1 MRSFDMLSVLKSF
14 AGKKVFITGH
24 TGFKGTW
31 LAFLLKELGADVMGY
46 ALSPATQPSHFNLL
60 GLDKKITHLVGDIR
74 NSFDLH
80 KALQSF
86 EPEYVFHL
94 AAQALVKKSYADPA
108 STFETNVMGSLNLL
122 DAVKSCDSVH
132 SLVYIT
138 SDKCYE
144 NLEWVWGYRE
154 TDRLGGYDP
163 YSASKAAAE
172 HVFSAYYRSFLKT
185 KKEFGAATA
194 RAGNVI
200 GGGDW
205 SEDRIV
211 PDCVR
216 AVKEKRPVIL
226 RNPHSTR
233 PWQHVLEPISGYL
246 VLAHAL
252 RNKPEET
259 SGAWNFGPSTDEVR
273 TVFQVAH
280 SIVENLGQGS
290 IKTNEPDRF
299 QHEANLLQLNCDK
312 AHMLLNWKPRWT
324 VDKTLLQTA
333 HWYKTWLNYGDIETI
348 TKNQIYDY
356 FSELT

>member
-1 MRSFDMLSVLKSF
+1 MLNVLKSF

-31 LAFLLKELGADVMGY
+31 LTFLLKELGANVMGY
-46 ALSPATQPSHFNLL
+46 ALSPGTQPSHFNLL

-74 NSFDLH
+74 SSSDLH

-94 AAQALVKKSYADPA
+94 AAQALVKKSYVDPA
-108 STFETNVMGSLNLL
+108 TTFETNVMGSLNLL

-154 TDRLGGYDP
+154 TDRLGGHDP

-172 HVFSAYYRSFLKT
+172 HVFSAYYRSFLNT

-216 AVKEKRPVIL
+216 AVKEERPVIL
-226 RNPHSTR
+226 RNPYSTR

-246 VLAHAL
+246 ALAHAL

-280 SIVENLGQGS
+280 SIVQNLGHGS
-290 IKTNEPDRF
+290 IETNESDRF

-312 AHMLLNWKPRWT
+312 ARMLLNWKPRWT
-324 VDKTLLQTA
+324 VDKTLLETA
-333 HWYKTWLNYGDIETI
+333 LWYKTWLNYGDIEAI

-356 FSELT
+356 FSELR